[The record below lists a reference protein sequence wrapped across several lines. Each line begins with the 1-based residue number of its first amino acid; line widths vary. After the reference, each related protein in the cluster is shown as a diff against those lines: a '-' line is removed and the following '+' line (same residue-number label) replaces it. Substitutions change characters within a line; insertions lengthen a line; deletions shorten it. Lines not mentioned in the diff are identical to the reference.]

1 MKRATVLLA
10 AVGALLVA
18 TPAWSGASPAGVHL
32 VTPGGSIQAAIDK
45 AGPGDTV
52 FVAPG
57 VYHENVLLEKDGL
70 NLVGF
75 GAHLRPPAQNA
86 LSPCADPNH
95 PEETIGICIFGPFFA
110 GALTSDVGVA
120 GFTVSG
126 FDVGFAAVGAD
137 DATFAWNRAVD
148 NPVIGFIGVF
158 SPGLRVVGNVARGS
172 HLAGIFMLEQHEGS
186 FVGANR
192 VRDNAVGILVELSDG
207 AVVRG
212 NRLRHNEL
220 DLSWDGLGSGNVFA
234 GNSCETSAPPGLCD
248 EAADKGGD
256 D

>member
-1 MKRATVLLA
+1 M
-10 AVGALLVA
+10 
-18 TPAWSGASPAGVHL
+18 HL

-110 GALTSDVGVA
+110 GALTSDVGWPA
-120 GFTVSG
+120 SRSAASRSG
-126 FDVGFAAVGAD
+126 LPPSEP
-137 DATFAWNRAVD
+137 TTRR
-148 NPVIGFIGVF
+148 
-158 SPGLRVVGNVARGS
+158 SPGTGPWTTR
-172 HLAGIFMLEQHEGS
+172 
-186 FVGANR
+186 
-192 VRDNAVGILVELSDG
+192 
-207 AVVRG
+207 
-212 NRLRHNEL
+212 
-220 DLSWDGLGSGNVFA
+220 
-234 GNSCETSAPPGLCD
+234 
-248 EAADKGGD
+248 
-256 D
+256 